1 MIDLIKFRPVF
12 KFWLETDRGYV
23 FGEGPFEIL
32 SKVQE
37 IGTLS
42 GAAKALKMSYR
53 QAWGMIKEIENELG
67 EPLLKTRKGGVS
79 GGGSAELTE
88 ASLALLGK
96 YSKTKQ
102 ELAEF
107 SKRIIADYL

>member
-37 IGTLS
+37 LGTLS

-67 EPLLKTRKGGVS
+67 EPLLKTHKGGVS